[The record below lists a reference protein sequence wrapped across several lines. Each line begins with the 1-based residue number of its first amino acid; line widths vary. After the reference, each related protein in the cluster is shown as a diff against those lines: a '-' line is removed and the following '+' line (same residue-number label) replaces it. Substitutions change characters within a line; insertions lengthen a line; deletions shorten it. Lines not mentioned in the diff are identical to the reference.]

1 MKKLNF
7 INPFEQI
14 AGTQALFIGLGGM
27 LIASVIGS
35 IGNIHFDGVLDIH
48 FNKTVPLWLYIAQN
62 FISWICTALFLSISS
77 ALLTKSSFRLIDIWG
92 TLAFARVLLIPVA
105 IYGAL
110 FSQQEVSEALI
121 NSFTSS
127 ESPSSIS
134 LLKWVSFGIYLFLSI
149 ITIILLALWMYKAYS
164 VSANINGLKAI
175 ISFFVCILL
184 AEVTAKL
191 IIYFLSRTL

>member
-1 MKKLNF
+1 MKKLN
-7 INPFEQI
+7 IVNPFEKI

-27 LIASVIGS
+27 LIASIIGS
-35 IGNIHFDGVLDIH
+35 MGNIHFDGVLDIH

-62 FISWICTALFLSISS
+62 FISWICIALFLSISS

-105 IYGAL
+105 VYGAV

-121 NSFTSS
+121 SSFTSS
-127 ESPSSIS
+127 EMLSSIS
-134 LLKWVSFGIYLFLSI
+134 ILKWLSFGIFLFLSVI
-149 ITIILLALWMYKAYS
+149 SIILLAVWMYNAYS

-175 ISFFVCILL
+175 ISFFICILL

-191 IIYFLSRTL
+191 IIYFVSRTL